1 MQSLDNASFGPGST
15 LRPKPQIGFSA
26 PESSLEPAPWVHVA
40 GNAAIFLS
48 MFLLMV
54 PGRVFAVDRN
64 NGAISRLALHQQ
76 SNMCVRVPA

>member
-1 MQSLDNASFGPGST
+1 LNPR
-15 LRPKPQIGFSA
+15 L
-26 PESSLEPAPWVHVA
+26 WVYVA

-48 MFLLMV
+48 MFLLMF